1 MKDQA
6 DPVLMGMLFI
16 HFLYFNGDILYGST
30 TLIDLESN
38 MTSYARWL
46 NLLEI
51 PQEDQTPFDP
61 NLTSWPKYGKIEFI
75 DYSLRYRPETELV
88 LKNLTFTIEP
98 KAKIGVVG
106 RTGAGKSTIC
116 LALCRIVE
124 ADFGQILI
132 DGVDISSIS
141 LKNLRGEIAIIPQDP
156 TLFEGTLRFNLD
168 PENAHSDID
177 LLNVLKQASLEYLVL
192 RDDKGLEQVIN

>member
-1 MKDQA
+1 
-6 DPVLMGMLFI
+6 MGMLFI
-16 HFLYFNGDILYGST
+16 HFLSFNGDILHGW
-30 TLIDLESN
+30 LILTELESS
-38 MTSYARWL
+38 MTSYVRWL
-46 NLLEI
+46 KILEI

-61 NLTSWPKYGKIEFI
+61 NFTSWPKDGKIEFI

>member
-1 MKDQA
+1 
-6 DPVLMGMLFI
+6 MLFI
-16 HFLYFNGDILYGST
+16 HFLWFNIEILYGS
-30 TLIDLESN
+30 LILTDLESN
-38 MTSYARWL
+38 MTSYVRWL
-46 NLLEI
+46 KILEI

-61 NLTSWPKYGKIEFI
+61 NLTSWPSNGKIEFI

>member
-1 MKDQA
+1 
-6 DPVLMGMLFI
+6 MLFI
-16 HFLYFNGDILYGST
+16 HFLYFNVDLLYGS
-30 TLIDLESN
+30 LILTDLESN
-38 MTSYARWL
+38 MTSYVRWL
-46 NLLEI
+46 KILEI

-61 NLTSWPKYGKIEFI
+61 NFASWPKDGKIEFI

-177 LLNVLKQASLEYLVL
+177 LLNVLKQASLEYLAL

>member
-6 DPVLMGMLFI
+6 DSVLMGMLFI
-16 HFLYFNGDILYGST
+16 HFLYFNDDILYGST

-61 NLTSWPKYGKIEFI
+61 NLTSWPSNGKIEFI
-75 DYSLRYRPETELV
+75 EYSLRYRPETELV